1 MKNLHRQL
9 SRDVSCLNNK
19 FKRYCLNACIKD
31 KKVINF
37 SPGPT
42 QIPVLD
48 LLYEKQVYSFIP
60 Y

>member
-48 LLYEKQVYSFIP
+48 LLYESLG
-60 Y
+60 